1 MTSMTAP
8 HQRPARRDVSVE
20 TQDPARR
27 VLCVDDDTE
36 WLRSLR
42 RLLEADGWFVTII
55 DNPGR
60 ALDLVSQE
68 QFAVVLADFE
78 MPGMDGV
85 QLLSRVRKSAP
96 TTIRVLVT
104 GNSDFQVAVNAVNEG
119 HVFRFVP
126 KSSTRDGVVAAVRE
140 AASLYAKRRAERDED
155 SARRSDNV
163 RSLEAA
169 FEGALN
175 GLWMAY
181 QPIVFADGNRVI
193 AYEALLRSSSK
204 ELGNPGLILDAAE
217 RLNAVP
223 LLGRTIRQHVA
234 AQLEHD
240 PAIQVFINLH
250 ALELLD
256 ESLYDLNAPL
266 TRFAPR
272 VVLEI
277 TERVALTQVADI
289 RERLHRLRGLGF
301 RVAVDDLGAGYA
313 GLGSLVDLEPE
324 VVKIDMG
331 LVRNVHES
339 PTKQKLVRAIAAL
352 GRELGWLLVA
362 EGVETEIERKML
374 LDLGCDVL
382 QGYLIG
388 RPAPLAKS
396 A

>member
-1 MTSMTAP
+1 MTSIQVAQL
-8 HQRPARRDVSVE
+8 QRSARRDSPE
-20 TQDPARR
+20 TDDLCRR
-27 VLCVDDDTE
+27 VLCVDDDLE
-36 WLRSLR
+36 YLRSMR
-42 RLLEADGWFVTII
+42 RLLEADGWLCTTI
-55 DNPGR
+55 DSPAH
-60 ALDLVSQE
+60 ALDLIQQE

-85 QLLSRVRKSAP
+85 QFLARVRKSAP
-96 TTIRVLVT
+96 RAIRILAT

-126 KSSTRDGVVAAVRE
+126 KSSIRDGIIEAVRE
-140 AASLYAKRRAERDED
+140 AAALFAQRWAERNAEE
-155 SARRSDNV
+155 SRRSESV

-169 FEGALN
+169 FEGALA

-193 AYEALLRSSSK
+193 AYEALMRSSSK
-204 ELGNPGLILDAAE
+204 DLGNPGLILDAAE

-223 LLGRTIRQHVA
+223 ILGRSIRQQVA
-234 AQLEHD
+234 NQLEQD

-256 ESLYDLNAPL
+256 DSLYDANAPL
-266 TRFAPR
+266 TRHASR

-277 TERVALTQVADI
+277 TERVALTHVADI

-301 RVAVDDLGAGYA
+301 RIAVDDLGAGYA

-324 VVKIDMG
+324 VVKLDMG

-362 EGVETEIERKML
+362 EGVETEVERKTL
-374 LDLGCDVL
+374 CELGCDVL